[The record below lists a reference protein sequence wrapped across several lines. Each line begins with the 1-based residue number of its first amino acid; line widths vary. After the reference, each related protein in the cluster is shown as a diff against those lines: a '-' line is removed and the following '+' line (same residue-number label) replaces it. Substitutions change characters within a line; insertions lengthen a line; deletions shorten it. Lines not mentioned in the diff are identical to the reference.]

1 MLTMVIMY
9 VLVGLSLVL
18 MFGHLFTGSFWAGVL
33 CLIAAFYCAV
43 RLGKAYRKKQESYSR
58 YEQEK

>member
-1 MLTMVIMY
+1 MY